1 MINMQMDI
9 FHLWC
14 NKKKK
19 KLSGQLGSQDMK
31 KEAGVW
37 VCAEVYQKA
46 VFVCVFMRTIP
57 GASCCPQG

>member
-1 MINMQMDI
+1 MINMQMGI
-9 FHLWC
+9 LHLWC
-14 NKKKK
+14 NKKKNCLVNWAHK
-19 KLSGQLGSQDMK
+19 TLE

-46 VFVCVFMRTIP
+46 VCLCVFMRTTP

>member
-1 MINMQMDI
+1 MVQQ
-9 FHLWC
+9 
-14 NKKKK
+14 KK

-46 VFVCVFMRTIP
+46 VRLCVFMRTTP

>member
-1 MINMQMDI
+1 MINMQMGI
-9 FHLWC
+9 LHLWC
-14 NKKKK
+14 NKKK

-46 VFVCVFMRTIP
+46 VCLCVFMRTTP